1 MPTLALIKKLL
12 SIFQSDEQDFRP
24 SKMLNEFCEDY
35 SVGHR
40 VGSVWRFSQNHKAKI
55 ATYLMNEAKIDPN
68 QSIDA
73 WEGESRHG
81 ALKKGGDE
89 KLTTKRLRGKRVAV
103 KALPGRP
110 LLLGPTPIHLPPG
123 ASLDLDRE
131 WVVEHCAHDSVLL
144 IENWENFELTHETP
158 MLKQLPGNPLVVFRG
173 APGSYKTDS
182 SQALLAE
189 LKLPVVAFTDYDPE
203 GICIAA
209 TLPGFSRYLAPS
221 DECLRALMDEINTER
236 RYQKQVAGKL
246 AFLESLTDGELIRV
260 FKIVRAAGKALPQEM
275 FIGLE
280 LPGGSCRV

>member
-1 MPTLALIKKLL
+1 MSTLALTKKLL
-12 SIFQSDEQDFRP
+12 SIFQSEEQDFRQ

-35 SVGHR
+35 SVGQR
-40 VGSVWRFSQNHKAKI
+40 VGSVWRFSQSHKAKI
-55 ATYLMNEAKIDPN
+55 ATYLENVAKVDPT
-68 QSIDA
+68 QSTDA

-103 KALPGRP
+103 KTLPGQP

-123 ASLDLDRE
+123 ASLDLDLH

-158 MLKQLPGNPLVVFRG
+158 ILKQLLGNPLVVFRG

-189 LKLPVVAFTDYDPE
+189 LKLPVIAFTDYDPE
-203 GICIAA
+203 GLCIAA

-221 DECLRALMDEINTER
+221 DECLRSLMDEINTER

-246 AFLESLTDGELIRV
+246 AFLDSLTDPDLVRV
-260 FKIVRAAGKALPQEM
+260 FRIVRKAAKALPQEKL
-275 FIGLE
+275 IGLQQA
-280 LPGGSCRV
+280 

>member
-1 MPTLALIKKLL
+1 MPTLALTKKLL
-12 SIFQSDEQDFRP
+12 SIFQSEEQDFRP
-24 SKMLNEFCEDY
+24 SKMLNDFCEDY
-35 SVGHR
+35 GVGQR
-40 VGSVWRFSQNHKAKI
+40 VGSVWRFSQTHKAKI
-55 ATYLMNEAKIDPN
+55 ATYLQNEAKVNPY
-68 QSIDA
+68 QSLDA

-110 LLLGPTPIHLPPG
+110 LLLGPAPIHLPPG
-123 ASLDLDRE
+123 ASLDLDRQ
-131 WVVEHCAHDSVLL
+131 WVVEHCTHDSVLL

-158 MLKQLPGNPLVVFRG
+158 LLERLPGNPLVVFRG

-203 GICIAA
+203 GLCIAA

-221 DECLRALMDEINTER
+221 DECLNQLMVEINTER

-246 AFLESLTDGELIRV
+246 AFLESLTDPELVRV
-260 FKIVRAAGKALPQEM
+260 YRIVRTAGKALPQEKL
-275 FIGLE
+275 IGLD
-280 LPGGSCRV
+280 VA